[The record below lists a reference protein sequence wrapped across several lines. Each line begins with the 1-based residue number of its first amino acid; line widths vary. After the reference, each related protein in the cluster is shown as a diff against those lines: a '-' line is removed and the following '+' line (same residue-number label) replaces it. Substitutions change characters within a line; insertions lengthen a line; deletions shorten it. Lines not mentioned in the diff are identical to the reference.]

1 MKDEARGFVLKQQD
15 GREMLNGDNQL
26 VFNNKI
32 VFGLPAKA
40 WARLLYE
47 NMNRLH
53 WQISID

>member
-15 GREMLNGDNQL
+15 GREILKGDNQL

-40 WARLLYE
+40 
-47 NMNRLH
+47 
-53 WQISID
+53 